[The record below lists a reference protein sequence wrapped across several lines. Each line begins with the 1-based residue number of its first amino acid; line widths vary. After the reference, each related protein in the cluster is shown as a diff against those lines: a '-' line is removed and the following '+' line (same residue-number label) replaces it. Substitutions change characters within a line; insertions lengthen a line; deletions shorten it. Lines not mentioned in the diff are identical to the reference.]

1 MSAPPLERSYC
12 GEQRMRRDPAVR
24 DGMLSHRCDSVL
36 RETTGALAGPADLSW
51 RKRRQSDKIGSADD
65 LQYPLAKRA
74 RYCDTLSLQ
83 VMIRGNP
90 SGVVVTR
97 RWPRDGRAKMRTFLG
112 YARDYFFI
120 PRTVSFAALA
130 TRNLTTVLAG
140 ILIFCCVLGLKPVRA
155 FLFCFTSLPKPGTT
169 NSPVFL
175 VSLYARLPSVSRNT
189 PAVFLSVCA
198 ASASAL

>member
-74 RYCDTLSLQ
+74 RVCSNRCAPRRVHCICCFLTNRLLTTWLIVSAQAALSPARSVHRPRQ
-83 VMIRGNP
+83 DNR
-90 SGVVVTR
+90 VVTHGVIMEGVR
-97 RWPRDGRAKMRTFLG
+97 GRDRLLERLRSHQPSITMH
-112 YARDYFFI
+112 I
-120 PRTVSFAALA
+120 P
-130 TRNLTTVLAG
+130 
-140 ILIFCCVLGLKPVRA
+140 
-155 FLFCFTSLPKPGTT
+155 
-169 NSPVFL
+169 
-175 VSLYARLPSVSRNT
+175 
-189 PAVFLSVCA
+189 
-198 ASASAL
+198 

>member
-1 MSAPPLERSYC
+1 
-12 GEQRMRRDPAVR
+12 
-24 DGMLSHRCDSVL
+24 MLSYRCDSVL
-36 RETTGALAGPADLSW
+36 CETTGALAGPADLSSQ
-51 RKRRQSDKIGSADD
+51 KRRQSDKIGSADD

-83 VMIRGNP
+83 VMIRANP

-97 RWPRDGRAKMRTFLG
+97 SWPRDGRAKMRTSLG

-120 PRTVSFAALA
+120 PRTASFAALA

-155 FLFCFTSLPKPGTT
+155 FLFCFTSLPQPGTT
-169 NSPVFL
+169 NSPVSRCTKLGDWRAVARRGSL
-175 VSLYARLPSVSRNT
+175 VVILQVSQFR
-189 PAVFLSVCA
+189 A
-198 ASASAL
+198 A